1 MTPLPFAPAAPPAS
15 SATVELETGAAWVG
29 RNVVQIPR
37 SDAGD
42 RFSLSTLTGRGP
54 IDGVTRVQVF
64 VPRSENRGWR
74 VLLAPLGV
82 AGTGTFAQPVRF
94 AGQTFAADAPTRGR
108 YQFNSWRATFRE
120 RKVHRDR
127 LDLWVGATLK
137 IREAQIKLTQN
148 GVSASDQNVGFV
160 PLAYAAAEYRLSPR
174 WSLRADID
182 GLAVPGA
189 PGRAVDA
196 GLKLTWNAPDGTY
209 FGVGVRT
216 LEGGAD
222 IPRLYNFAWINYALV
237 TVGRRL

>member
-1 MTPLPFAPAAPPAS
+1 MKLLPCPFCGSQAS
-15 SATVELETGAAWVG
+15 EPNEHGEIFDDQWS
-29 RNVVQIPR
+29 
-37 SDAGD
+37 
-42 RFSLSTLTGRGP
+42 
-54 IDGVTRVQVF
+54 VT
-64 VPRSENRGWR
+64 
-74 VLLAPLGV
+74 
-82 AGTGTFAQPVRF
+82 
-94 AGQTFAADAPTRGR
+94 
-108 YQFNSWRATFRE
+108 
-120 RKVHRDR
+120 
-127 LDLWVGATLK
+127 
-137 IREAQIKLTQN
+137 
-148 GVSASDQNVGFV
+148 
-160 PLAYAAAEYRLSPR
+160 EYRLSPR